1 MFAHTHSFRCI
12 VCSSL
17 SVSSCNTLMF
27 SFVCYVSQKWV
38 ENFGISIVEN
48 IKLRVKLRE
57 KPSQLCGR
65 FNWKIKQKR
74 ERESERNKR
83 ETAPSEEYS
92 SEFYCFVI
100 LSIFHIVQISRTKN
114 NELKGTLNNV
124 NGEYIEN
131 IETVHLER
139 ARRFESRYYMANAC
153 GLLHTSQVLYMWFSA
168 CVLCSVCVVSHL
180 TRNVTLFAMHVMIMV
195 LSVSCLHPKIN
206 PPRSSLPIFNSES
219 FRASSSKQKK
229 KLLRISPSNW

>member
-48 IKLRVKLRE
+48 IKSRVKLRE
-57 KPSQLCGR
+57 KPNQLCGR

-74 ERESERNKR
+74 WREREREKQTRN
-83 ETAPSEEYS
+83 SEEYS

-114 NELKGTLNNV
+114 NELKGMMNNV

-153 GLLHTSQVLYMWFSA
+153 GLLHTSQVLYM
-168 CVLCSVCVVSHL
+168 CVVLCLCRVA
-180 TRNVTLFAMHVMIMV
+180 FDA
-195 LSVSCLHPKIN
+195 
-206 PPRSSLPIFNSES
+206 
-219 FRASSSKQKK
+219 
-229 KLLRISPSNW
+229 